1 MRNGNGQNEKDLYRI
16 RARERR
22 SMDALLSQQEMAAK
36 PAGLSRAPI
45 LTNSYY
51 SRQRS
56 YRHEFSKNLTLAT

>member
-1 MRNGNGQNEKDLYRI
+1 METGKTKKTSIGSVPGRDARWTLY
-16 RARERR
+16 
-22 SMDALLSQQEMAAK
+22 SQQEMAAK

-56 YRHEFSKNLTLAT
+56 YRHDFSKNLTLTT